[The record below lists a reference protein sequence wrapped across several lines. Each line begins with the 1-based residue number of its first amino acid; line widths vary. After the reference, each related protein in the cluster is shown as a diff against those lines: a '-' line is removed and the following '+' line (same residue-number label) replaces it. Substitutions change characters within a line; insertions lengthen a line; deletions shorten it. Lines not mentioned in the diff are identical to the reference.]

1 MFHITS
7 IDKRQEDFP
16 QKGSLAAVKTN
27 MRQRPQQNA
36 KQSYKAWS
44 ADRLQ
49 NQKIMKKMSEE
60 KKETKNKQVTKNT
73 KTVTRKKS

>member
-1 MFHITS
+1 
-7 IDKRQEDFP
+7 
-16 QKGSLAAVKTN
+16 
-27 MRQRPQQNA
+27 MRQRPQQNI

-73 KTVTRKKS
+73 KTATRKKS